1 MTLTLDL
8 ENQYRVYPLPMEN
21 ICGKFDVS
29 MMVALFSMLFTRI
42 LCLKMPKC
50 TVTLTLTSML
60 FTRIRTYTQTQTHGR
75 TTELQGDNKSFGPK
89 QQSCDNYTCTEIC
102 AEGKEIQVWIPNG
115 HHKPGGQCHACF
127 RLISRV

>member
-1 MTLTLDL
+1 MPENAQVHCDLDL
-8 ENQYRVYPLPMEN
+8 DFYAVHKNP
-21 ICGKFDVS
+21 
-29 MMVALFSMLFTRI
+29 
-42 LCLKMPKC
+42 
-50 TVTLTLTSML
+50 
-60 FTRIRTYTQTQTHGR
+60 YTQTQTHGC
-75 TTELQGDNKSFGPK
+75 TTELQGDHKSFGPK